1 MVWLRFASGT
11 NPAARSG
18 RVRRAAALLAVL
30 AVVAGASAVP
40 AGCTRS
46 SDARPAATPSVEPSL
61 DQPASRIPVG
71 AGCLT
76 DAERA
81 GEIRFPSRSGAVL
94 AGVVL
99 GNGRTGVV
107 MAHGPHGDV
116 CELAP
121 YARVLARLGYR
132 VLAFDFNGYGAS
144 GFGPQFPKLARL
156 DLDVAA
162 ATAALRSAG
171 VDRVMLLGAEIG
183 GLGVVI
189 AAAAVRPPVAGVID
203 LSSPDELAGMDGE
216 AAAARL
222 TVPSLFVTSAAD
234 FTVDQVRAMYAKVT
248 APDRELLVTS
258 PDGLRGL
265 SMVDPALDPNAA
277 RVREAIEDFL
287 RRHAGG

>member
-1 MVWLRFASGT
+1 MLWMSSASGT
-11 NPAARSG
+11 NPAGRSE
-18 RVRRAAALLAVL
+18 RVRWTAMLAVL
-30 AVVAGASAVP
+30 MVAGGGTVA
-40 AGCTRS
+40 AGCTRLGG
-46 SDARPAATPSVEPSL
+46 ARPVAPPSTEPSL

-76 DAERA
+76 DAERS
-81 GEIRFPSRSGAVL
+81 GEIRFPSRSGAML

-99 GNGRTGVV
+99 GTGRTGVV

-121 YARVLARLGYR
+121 YARVLAGLGYR
-132 VLAFDFNGYGAS
+132 VLAFDFNGFGAS
-144 GFGPQFPKLARL
+144 GFGPQFPKLAHL

-162 ATAALRSAG
+162 ATSALRSAG
-171 VDRVMLLGAEIG
+171 VDRVVLLGSEIG
-183 GLGVVI
+183 GLGAVI
-189 AAAAVRPPVAGVID
+189 AAADVRPPVAGVID
-203 LSSPDELAGMDGE
+203 LSSPDELAGMDGD

-234 FTVDQVRAMYAKVT
+234 FTVDQVRAMYAKVKP
-248 APDRELLVTS
+248 PDRMLLVTA

-277 RVREAIEDFL
+277 RVRAAIEDFL

>member
-1 MVWLRFASGT
+1 MVWVRSAPGT
-11 NPAARSG
+11 SPAVRSG
-18 RVRRAAALLAVL
+18 LLAVL
-30 AVVAGASAVP
+30 VVVVGAGAVA
-40 AGCTRS
+40 AGCARS
-46 SDARPAATPSVEPSL
+46 SDAGPAPTRSVEPSL

-76 DAERA
+76 DAERL

-99 GNGRTGVV
+99 GTGRSGVV

-121 YARVLARLGYR
+121 YARVLAGLGYR
-132 VLAFDFNGYGAS
+132 VLAFDFNGFGAS
-144 GFGPQFPKLARL
+144 GFGPQFPKLAHL

-162 ATAALRSAG
+162 ATSALRSAG
-171 VDRVMLLGAEIG
+171 VDRVVLLGAEIG
-183 GLGVVI
+183 GLGAVI
-189 AAAAVRPPVAGVID
+189 AAADVRPPVAGVID

-222 TVPSLFVTSAAD
+222 TVPSLFVSSAAD
-234 FTVDQVRAMYAKVT
+234 FTVDQVRAMYAKVKP
-248 APDRELLVTS
+248 PDRTLLVTA

-277 RVREAIEDFL
+277 RVRAAIEDFL
-287 RRHAGG
+287 HRHAGG

>member
-1 MVWLRFASGT
+1 MVRMRSAT
-11 NPAARSG
+11 DVARAARSWP
-18 RVRRAAALLAVL
+18 VRQAAALLAVV
-30 AVVAGASAVP
+30 AVAAA
-40 AGCTRS
+40 CTRGG
-46 SDARPAATPSVEPSL
+46 DARPVTPPSVEPSL

-99 GNGRTGVV
+99 GTGRTGVV

-121 YARVLARLGYR
+121 YARVLAGLGYR
-132 VLAFDFNGYGAS
+132 VLAFDFNGFGAS
-144 GFGPQFPKLARL
+144 GFGPEFPKLAHL

-171 VDRVMLLGAEIG
+171 VDRVLLLGSEIG
-183 GLGVVI
+183 GLGAVI
-189 AAAAVRPPVAGVID
+189 AAADVRPPVAGVID

-234 FTVDQVRAMYAKVT
+234 FTVNEVRAMYAKVK
-248 APDRELLVTS
+248 APDRALLVTA

-277 RVREAIEDFL
+277 RVRQAIEDFL
-287 RRHAGG
+287 RRHQLRPSS